1 MRYSVRGTIPIDD
14 SQPLIATINSY
25 QLWRLI
31 TAQEVDE
38 ELGEAFT
45 FEAWVN
51 SEDDKTALFD
61 DIKPFVDAHGGWTD
75 WHVCT
80 HDEPTR
86 RPCVIAETYT
96 QGG

>member
-1 MRYSVRGTIPIDD
+1 MRYSVRGAIPIDD
-14 SQPLIATINSY
+14 SQSLVAAINSY

-31 TAQEVDE
+31 TALEVDE
-38 ELGEAFT
+38 ELGDAFT

-51 SEDDKTALFD
+51 SEDDKTSLFNQL
-61 DIKPFVDAHGGWTD
+61 KPFVNTHGGWID

-80 HDEPTR
+80 HDELTR
-86 RPCVIAETYT
+86 RPCAIAETYT